1 MLLCS
6 IEFAE
11 IIVAPLFKVGGDM
24 IELVLKTGKEK
35 GLIEDVVAYPRVW
48 DTCLQENMK
57 MWKERQQKG
66 K

>member
-1 MLLCS
+1 M
-6 IEFAE
+6 
-11 IIVAPLFKVGGDM
+11 FKVGGDM

-57 MWKERQQKG
+57 MWEERRQKG